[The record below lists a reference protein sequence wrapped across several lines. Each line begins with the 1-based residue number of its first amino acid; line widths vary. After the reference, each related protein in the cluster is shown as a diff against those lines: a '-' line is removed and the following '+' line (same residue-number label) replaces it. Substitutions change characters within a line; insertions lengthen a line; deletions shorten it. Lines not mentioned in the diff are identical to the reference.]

1 MRKLQKLL
9 VLMLIV
15 GLIFSFTGCPE
26 DDGGKDPGKGGNY
39 AQYYDGSF
47 RNNRNGTVEVVNN
60 TQYDMLLFTGE
71 TISLNYIVGGVKA
84 GTRNT
89 VNFSDKSDYQVGG
102 YVLLRAVKQKEFDTA
117 KDQSRV
123 DHTAMVTYG
132 EGKKFTTNIV
142 STTDGEYQYTVY
154 NRSRDYGLELRKNS
168 PEGEKVAYLTK
179 GEVRRVIQSP
189 NRTELT
195 LYPVWVAFNN
205 VTKSIVTFTPNDT
218 LSALD
223 IQPKQSTEDVSPY
236 YFPMGGTNVN
246 IIFPEVNLPFA
257 TIQVRNNAGLNANF
271 RVANTIRTPES
282 GYTGITS
289 GARESYEIRA
299 IAGDSLDLNLA
310 MSQGQIVVK
319 VRFQSDPSASGVV
332 IQNGYSYTVA
342 LTLKAG
348 ADPALAAS
356 YEAWLSTG
364 TKMNTGDLLVSN

>member
-1 MRKLQKLL
+1 MKKMLKMW

-15 GLIFSFTGCPE
+15 GLIFSLAGCK
-26 DDGGKDPGKGGNY
+26 DDDGKDPGTGGNY

-47 RNNRNGTVEVVNN
+47 KNNRNGTVEVVNN

-102 YVLLRAVKQKEFDTA
+102 YVLLRAVKQTEFDTA
-117 KDQSRV
+117 KDQSRI

-132 EGKKFTTNIV
+132 EGKKFITNIV
-142 STTDGEYQYTVY
+142 STTDGAYQYTVY

-223 IQPKQSTEDVSPY
+223 IQPKQPTEDVSPY

-246 IIFPEVNLPFA
+246 IAFPEVNLPFA